1 MKKTST
7 TNILAKIFKKTPE
20 KKVKKKTKPKVAKKS
35 TPPKAK
41 VVKKNIPVKKT
52 KTKKVTATKIKKNL
66 KTVSKKAAPE
76 KVEIKTD
83 NLRISKSNEVKP
95 EIKKVKKQ
103 ETEKREYKVKDY
115 VVYPKHGVGQIT
127 EFKKINIGGID
138 VETYVLKFE
147 KDKANGM
154 VPVNKQSHLRPL
166 ATINQVNK
174 CISILKSK
182 PKIKRSMWSRRA
194 QEYEAKISSG
204 KIYEL
209 AEVVRDLNK
218 GDDLMVDQSYSER
231 QLFEKAYERILSEFQ
246 IVMGVSLEDTQKKLD
261 KALKRNLEGQPKTI
275 AAPTKIKDPAA
286 DPDADSVQI
295 TDTENLTSGDQLQA
309 VERVLKRT
317 RGIASYEIISEKK
330 LIGLL
335 EPWLGTGNVTADLPI
350 PVMIDVILNPEKRFN
365 EKGLRIELSAVAP
378 GAKLDT
384 HGRWRQNLERGLQTM
399 RILAG
404 LILMLV
410 TIATATVIIF
420 ATRAGLGTNKETVEV
435 LHLIGAH
442 DKFISRQFERQ
453 FLTLSLLSCIIGY
466 GAAAGIFHMLFI
478 LMTDMEDMQFYLLL
492 LGVPFLSILMTW
504 LIIRNFVIR
513 TLAKAL

>member
-7 TNILAKIFKKTPE
+7 TNILAKIFKKAPE
-20 KKVKKKTKPKVAKKS
+20 KKVKKKTIAKVTKKTKTTKKISS
-35 TPPKAK
+35 TKKTK
-41 VVKKNIPVKKT
+41 VVKKTIANI
-52 KTKKVTATKIKKNL
+52 KKVSKIN
-66 KTVSKKAAPE
+66 TSKSITPKIEPR
-76 KVEIKTD
+76 TD

-103 ETEKREYKVKDY
+103 ETEKKEYKVKDY

-246 IVMGVSLEDTQKKLD
+246 IVMDMSLEDTQKKLD
-261 KALKRNLEGQPKTI
+261 KALKRNLEGQSQAI
-275 AAPTKIKDPAA
+275 ASPTAKVLVKQESPEAE
-286 DPDADSVQI
+286 SV
-295 TDTENLTSGDQLQA
+295 TDTED
-309 VERVLKRT
+309 
-317 RGIASYEIISEKK
+317 
-330 LIGLL
+330 
-335 EPWLGTGNVTADLPI
+335 
-350 PVMIDVILNPEKRFN
+350 
-365 EKGLRIELSAVAP
+365 
-378 GAKLDT
+378 
-384 HGRWRQNLERGLQTM
+384 
-399 RILAG
+399 
-404 LILMLV
+404 
-410 TIATATVIIF
+410 
-420 ATRAGLGTNKETVEV
+420 
-435 LHLIGAH
+435 
-442 DKFISRQFERQ
+442 
-453 FLTLSLLSCIIGY
+453 
-466 GAAAGIFHMLFI
+466 
-478 LMTDMEDMQFYLLL
+478 
-492 LGVPFLSILMTW
+492 
-504 LIIRNFVIR
+504 
-513 TLAKAL
+513 